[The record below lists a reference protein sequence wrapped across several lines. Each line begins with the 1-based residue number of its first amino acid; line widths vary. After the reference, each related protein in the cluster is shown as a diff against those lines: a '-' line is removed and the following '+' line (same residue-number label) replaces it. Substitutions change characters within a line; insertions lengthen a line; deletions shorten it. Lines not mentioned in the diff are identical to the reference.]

1 MPAGSSSRD
10 IIVRSSRNKTKAPIN
25 RLFHTDGALGRPVRT
40 VLPAGHPNVCRIAKT
55 RTVTVRIASQLGMLR
70 ANSSPANAVAARTIA
85 LNRQAWLKT
94 MGQSFDVGSLK
105 HAIGG
110 HRRGSHGHAPP

>member
-25 RLFHTDGALGRPVRT
+25 RLFHTDGALGRPLRT
-40 VLPAGHPNVCRIAKT
+40 VLPVGHPNVCRIAKT
-55 RTVTVRIASQLGMLR
+55 RPVPVRIASQLGMLR
-70 ANSSPANAVAARTIA
+70 ANSSPANDVSVRRIA
-85 LNRQAWLKT
+85 LNRQRWYKT
-94 MGQSFDVGSLK
+94 IGNSFNVGSLK

-110 HRRGSHGHAPP
+110 HSR